1 MNILEVEAVCLVVAR
16 MRDHCCDT
24 PAPDL
29 GREEIGVITRTQIS
43 TRRLREQKQEQDT
56 QHRDQKTS
64 PGPHVRAGLCLHPT
78 CRKES
83 EALLDVCLC
92 SHKAAVH
99 MNPKCKK
106 TKSDTKSKL
115 ENWLTKT
122 WRKVSEIG

>member
-1 MNILEVEAVCLVVAR
+1 MSGGGQDAR
-16 MRDHCCDT
+16 SLLRHSCS
-24 PAPDL
+24 
-29 GREEIGVITRTQIS
+29 GSKEEEIGVITWTQIS
-43 TRRLREQKQEQDT
+43 TRRLREQKQQEQDT

-106 TKSDTKSKL
+106 KTKIDTKSKL